1 MYFNTSKLA
10 LTVILMLVV
19 SLTAICQPSARISG
33 VSHGRP
39 GYSAGLSLE
48 IVRGGI
54 IGPVRIKLDLPKSW
68 KAKSYGFDKRATLE
82 ELNGQTT
89 ILWLSLPVLD
99 TVKYSFDVRIPDSQP
114 IQPEVVR
121 GVLEYF
127 NSEGK
132 KMSIPISSHQLKMM
146 RYFSRYQ

>member
-10 LTVILMLVV
+10 FVVVLMLLV
-19 SLTAICQPSARISG
+19 SLTAFSQPSARLSG
-33 VSHGRP
+33 VAHGRP
-39 GYSAGLSLE
+39 GYSAGLNLE

-54 IGPVRIKLDLPKSW
+54 IGPVRIKLDLPENW
-68 KAKSYGFDKRATLE
+68 KAKSYGFDKRATLDE
-82 ELNGQTT
+82 INGQAT

-127 NSEGK
+127 TAEGK
-132 KMSIPISSHQLKMM
+132 KILIPISSHQLKMM
-146 RYFSRYQ
+146 RYYSRYQ